1 MEFVSTDLILSTALY
16 GVRFA
21 ARACPVTRHVYWW
34 GRDDPRAVFLDRIS
48 AEKAQDRFLFLLQGL
63 HFSRLVLLACFRVS
77 MRVQSQHGHLYQ
89 IVTIWTME
97 FAVCHELTFT
107 PAVGE

>member
-1 MEFVSTDLILSTALY
+1 MELITTDSILSTALY

-21 ARACPVTRHVYWW
+21 ARAFPVMRHVYWW
-34 GRDDPRAVFLDRIS
+34 GRDDSRGVFLDRIS
-48 AEKAQDRFLFLLQGL
+48 VEKAQDSISLSLRGL
-63 HFSRLVLLACFRVS
+63 
-77 MRVQSQHGHLYQ
+77 HGHLCQ

-97 FAVCHELTFT
+97 FAVCRELTFT